1 MWLLSHHNMQEKPL
15 WLRHTAPKARN
26 LYTLACAGSLWPCP
40 RQSVQEAGPGLAHRG
55 QRGARPGGTRLA
67 GAVQALGAL
76 TLGSLVG
83 ESLSPASKCSPFPPS
98 NSSTTP
104 GVAPPT
110 ERSSPGP
117 QGVWHVPRPGSRH
130 PVPVERVGGLRGV
143 HAPLPALQSETH
155 PKKTPPFAQDG
166 VNRSLGVCAQ
176 GTLFSHSGH
185 LGTIGYT
192 RKAGTEAGTGQPQ
205 PPLQRGD
212 THTPLQAGP
221 WHTI

>member
-1 MWLLSHHNMQEKPL
+1 MP
-15 WLRHTAPKARN
+15 T
-26 LYTLACAGSLWPCP
+26 GD
-40 RQSVQEAGPGLAHRG
+40 SVVPGLVVRA
-55 QRGARPGGTRLA
+55 QRALSKPWELSRWARWW
-67 GAVQALGAL
+67 V
-76 TLGSLVG
+76 
-83 ESLSPASKCSPFPPS
+83 SLSRQLVSAHLFLPAIRRQLLGWPLPQSALPPARRACGMSPDPEADTQFP
-98 NSSTTP
+98 
-104 GVAPPT
+104 
-110 ERSSPGP
+110 
-117 QGVWHVPRPGSRH
+117 W
-130 PVPVERVGGLRGV
+130 ERVGGLRGV